1 MSARTALSKPGDSV
15 TLRALADMFVIV
27 TACSMDL
34 PDKAINGDRCT
45 SIGVE
50 VIE

>member
-1 MSARTALSKPGDSV
+1 M
-15 TLRALADMFVIV
+15 TLRALADIFVIV

-34 PDKAINGDRCT
+34 PDKAINGDQCT

-50 VIE
+50 VID